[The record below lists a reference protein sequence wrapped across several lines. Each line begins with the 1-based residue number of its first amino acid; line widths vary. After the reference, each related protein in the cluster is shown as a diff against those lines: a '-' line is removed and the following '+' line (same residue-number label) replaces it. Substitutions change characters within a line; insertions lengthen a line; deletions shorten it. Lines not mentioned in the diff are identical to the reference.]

1 MATSAAEHIDVEPV
15 SAEAVRSLM
24 EPHQPPCLSLLMP
37 THRNVPDNRVDRPAY
52 RHLVEALELALSVSK
67 PRDEIERLLAPF
79 RLLADDVGLW
89 EHTRD
94 GLAVFGSDGR
104 ARVFLLQRPVLPL
117 AVVTRRFHTMPLVRA
132 VMACDRFNVLALTSR
147 SARIYEGTAWHDPHG
162 TTADVLDPVPLVPL
176 AGRPPTTELTRGDVI
191 DEEALEPHRVQHGM
205 GPAGLGAGGVVHG
218 GFGAKRDD
226 IDADTEIFLRHV
238 DDCVRDQVSRRSGL
252 PLVLVAGA
260 RLAAVF
266 RGLSKNGLLIDEP
279 VAKDPH
285 LMADRDLAAE
295 VAAVFRRAHMDRIR
309 REVRAFAQARDRGL
323 AASDL
328 ADIARAAVA
337 GQVATLLIEAD
348 RFEAGRFDRETGAVE
363 FDGAPP
369 PDLSRTGDRAA
380 VRADDLFGAVAETV
394 LTHGGDVLAL
404 ARNAMPTET
413 GVAAIYRYASRRP

>member
-1 MATSAAEHIDVEPV
+1 
-15 SAEAVRSLM
+15 
-24 EPHQPPCLSLLMP
+24 
-37 THRNVPDNRVDRPAY
+37 
-52 RHLVEALELALSVSK
+52 
-67 PRDEIERLLAPF
+67 
-79 RLLADDVGLW
+79 
-89 EHTRD
+89 
-94 GLAVFGSDGR
+94 
-104 ARVFLLQRPVLPL
+104 
-117 AVVTRRFHTMPLVRA
+117 
-132 VMACDRFNVLALTSR
+132 
-147 SARIYEGTAWHDPHG
+147 
-162 TTADVLDPVPLVPL
+162 
-176 AGRPPTTELTRGDVI
+176 
-191 DEEALEPHRVQHGM
+191 M

-295 VAAVFRRAHMDRIR
+295 VAAVFRRAHVDRIR

-369 PDLSRTGDRAA
+369 ADLSRTGDRAA

>member
-1 MATSAAEHIDVEPV
+1 MATSAAERIEIEPV

-24 EPHQPPCLSLLMP
+24 EPHQPPCLSLFLP
-37 THRNVPDNRVDRPAY
+37 THRTVPDNRVDRPAY

-79 RLLADDVGLW
+79 RLLADDVGVW
-89 EHTRD
+89 EHVRD

-104 ARVFLLQRPVLPL
+104 ARAFLLQRPVSPL

-132 VMACDRFNVLALTSR
+132 VMACDRFNLLALTSR
-147 SARIYEGTAWHDPHG
+147 SARVYEGTAWHDPRG
-162 TTADVLDPVPLVPL
+162 TTADVLDPVPIVPL
-176 AGRPPTTELTRGDVI
+176 PGRPAVADLTRGDVI
-191 DEEALEPHRVQHGM
+191 DEETFQPHRVQHGM
-205 GPAGLGAGGVVHG
+205 GPAGLGTGGVVHC

-226 IDADTEIFLRHV
+226 VDADTEIFLRHV
-238 DDCVRDQVSRRSGL
+238 DDRVRDEVSRRSGL

-260 RLAAVF
+260 RLAAMF
-266 RGLSKNGLLIDEP
+266 RGLSKNDLLIDEP

-285 LMADRDLAAE
+285 LMPVGDLAAD
-295 VAAVFRRAHMDRIR
+295 VAAVFRRAHMNLIR
-309 REVRAFAQARDRGL
+309 RQVRAFTQARDRGL

-337 GQVATLLIEAD
+337 GQVATLLVEAD
-348 RFEAGRFDRETGAVE
+348 RFEAGRLDRDTGAIE
-363 FDGAPP
+363 FDGGPP

-394 LTHGGDVLAL
+394 LLHGGDVLAL
-404 ARNAMPTET
+404 ARNDMPTET
-413 GVAAIYRYASRRP
+413 GVAAIYRYV